1 MHALTVAVGAACL
14 IACAGAARGS
24 PGEPTLP
31 GVRPGTLDRYQL
43 LVAAAAEHA
52 PRASAT
58 EASPRS
64 QCEEDLRLPWGPIQ
78 SCRTAIVAG
87 GIATSAAVS
96 MVAWWAQGFTS
107 NFNIADEAWFDKGA
121 YAGGVDKLGTRSR
134 STWRPASAP
143 ARCRGR
149 GCPQHEA
156 KRVAAGV
163 TFGFGLGVEILD
175 GLSRNGRAGFSW
187 EDMVMNALGV
197 GLGVAME
204 THPQLDRHLAF
215 RWMYSPGGRDG
226 SWYDH
231 HVYLLAW
238 RLSGL
243 SAIGPDNPL
252 RYLEL
257 VAGYGAKGFRTDLD
271 YSQGDLRRRTAYFG
285 IALNLTELLD
295 RTAFAG
301 SARDSSARY
310 WTAETLRYVQP
321 PGTVGSLAQG
331 LAALRAV
338 LAQLASAASALPIRM
353 RWMSLVPS

>member
-52 PRASAT
+52 PRASAK
-58 EASPRS
+58 EASPRA

-107 NFNIADEAWFDKGA
+107 NFNIADEGWFDKGA
-121 YAGGVDKLGTRSR
+121 YAGGVDKLGHAFSFYLATRLGTRALS
-134 STWRPASAP
+134 W
-143 ARCRGR
+143 ARL
-149 GCPQHEA
+149 PQHEA

-321 PGTVGSLAQG
+321 PGTV
-331 LAALRAV
+331 AAWRKDWR
-338 LAQLASAASALPIRM
+338 P
-353 RWMSLVPS
+353 